1 MGAGA
6 PLPVRVRIEIHPI
19 PGRPVRLTGEL
30 DSEPVCLDQRDMLD
44 QTTER
49 HRAGGRG
56 RAQTLLAE
64 A

>member
-1 MGAGA
+1 MAAGA
-6 PLPVRVRIEIHPI
+6 PLPVRVGIEIHRI

-44 QTTER
+44 QTAER
-49 HRAGGRG
+49 HRAGGGR
-56 RAQTLLAE
+56 RAQALLAQ